1 MSRIKN
7 TLKYWKL
14 VTTNVVL
21 MQFNRAIWGIVSVTI
36 CWTRAFKIS
45 NVKLYYIDRACLIL
59 FAVFVLSSVTRLS
72 YFPYKSVTLYK
83 WPKYRNVG
91 LSVADIDHRQ
101 NSSFWRGSSKPS
113 SGSRWGLQK
122 KKKKSFSGLLFEL
135 TRFHWNFDL
144 ANSLKR
150 QAEQNKSMSYISDR
164 NSEIMGPPLQ
174 WIQLNEFA

>member
-101 NSSFWRGSSKPS
+101 NSSFWRGSSK
-113 SGSRWGLQK
+113 QK
-122 KKKKSFSGLLFEL
+122 FFRIIVW
-135 TRFHWNFDL
+135 TYTV
-144 ANSLKR
+144 SLKFWFSEFLEKTSWT
-150 QAEQNKSMSYISDR
+150 EQKHV
-164 NSEIMGPPLQ
+164 LH
-174 WIQLNEFA
+174 